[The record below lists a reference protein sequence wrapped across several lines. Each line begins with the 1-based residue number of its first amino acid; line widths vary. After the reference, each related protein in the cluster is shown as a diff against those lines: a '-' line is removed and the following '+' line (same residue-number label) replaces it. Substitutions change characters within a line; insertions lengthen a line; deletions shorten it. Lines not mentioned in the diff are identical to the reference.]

1 MSSTHLDIA
10 RQRLLAP
17 AGMDEGDLD
26 KVFGQLL
33 GHAVDSGDL
42 YFQSTRFESWVLE
55 DGIVKEGTHSIEQGA
70 GVRAISGDKT
80 GLDGGACNCAPRK
93 RGQVAGLAQRG

>member
-10 RQRLLAP
+10 RQRLLTP

-55 DGIVKEGTHSIEQGA
+55 DGIVKEGSFNIDQGV
-70 GVRAISGDKT
+70 GVSEDVVNKHGVLTDRMVD
-80 GLDGGACNCAPRK
+80 LR
-93 RGQVAGLAQRG
+93 